1 MISRCKYFLI
11 ILIFM
16 LPACNLQNLK
26 PQNNNNNTANDVTD
40 INDLNKTAQNAYQTE
55 DWKTAEIA
63 YTKLSKKLPSE
74 SEPWFRLGN
83 IYARTERLDAA
94 IIAYKN
100 ALARDSKS
108 SKIWHNLGIVYLRQA
123 TNTFTEM
130 LEYTDADDPLN
141 PRSKNVIN
149 SVTNLMSS
157 GFENAGKE

>member
-1 MISRCKYFLI
+1 MIFRCKFVLFFLI
-11 ILIFM
+11 IL

-26 PQNNNNNTANDVTD
+26 SKNNNTAEELTD
-40 INDLNKTAQNAYQTE
+40 INELNKTAQNAYQLE
-55 DWKTAEIA
+55 DWKTAEAA
-63 YTKLSKKLPSE
+63 YTKLAQKLPSE

-123 TNTFTEM
+123 TYTFTEM

-141 PRSKNVIN
+141 PRAKNVIN

-157 GFENAGKE
+157 GFENSGK